1 MHVIDSANLSTGI
14 GLQVLYAAELAAS
27 GKDAKDIVK
36 AVSSIICYDII
47 TKIKNR
53 PSSSQNQVCFAL
65 IHSSTNI
72 PVNLGTLNRFIKRL
86 HLHRNIKKAR
96 LPSPAKDS

>member
-1 MHVIDSANLSTGI
+1 MSVCFNNMRLASEDLEMENRVHVIDSANLSTGI

-47 TKIKNR
+47 TK
-53 PSSSQNQVCFAL
+53 
-65 IHSSTNI
+65 
-72 PVNLGTLNRFIKRL
+72 
-86 HLHRNIKKAR
+86 
-96 LPSPAKDS
+96 